1 VCFRIKNGAGRFV
14 NPAKL
19 RTPAG
24 DPVPTERL
32 PEFGLVRD
40 TFFAQL
46 DGNRM
51 IATDEAL

>member
-1 VCFRIKNGAGRFV
+1 V

-24 DPVPTERL
+24 DPVPSSRQ

-40 TFFAQL
+40 ALFAEL
-46 DGNRM
+46 DGSRL